1 VSSCSWGGAADLRLG
16 GEHCV
21 PGGARLEAARAVWD
35 AVGEPM
41 LSGADAGPAGLL
53 RAERAIVEFT
63 GREAQLAELR
73 GWYESYGSYRTV
85 HTEPVLQ
92 GLHLYGHS
100 RATWLPRGQS
110 SGAGHPQRSGR
121 R

>member
-1 VSSCSWGGAADLRLG
+1 
-16 GEHCV
+16 
-21 PGGARLEAARAVWD
+21 VWD

-63 GREAQLAELR
+63 RREAQLAELR
-73 GWYESYGSYRTV
+73 GWYESYGSHRAV

-92 GLHLYGHS
+92 GLHLWPLAGYLATAWPVFRSWPFAALRPPLTGQASLPGS
-100 RATWLPRGQS
+100 R
-110 SGAGHPQRSGR
+110 
-121 R
+121 